1 MVCDSGLPGKWF
13 ANRVREVKLF
23 LVGGLVGLVIGV
35 VLTVLYFALA
45 TFFAGNARA
54 LEATQK
60 AAENR
65 KENVGEAATANDSLK
80 REIDDLVLEQ
90 IHVFKQFSRLSDG
103 EILEYNLR
111 NQHIVWLYRKLD
123 ESAKGWFVPNKL

>member
-1 MVCDSGLPGKWF
+1 LRLRVAGKWF

-23 LVGGLVGLVIGV
+23 QVGCLVGLVIGL
-35 VLTVLYFALA
+35 VLTVLYFSLA
-45 TFFAGNARA
+45 TFFAVNAKA

-65 KENVGEAATANDSLK
+65 KENGGDATAANGSLN
-80 REIDDLVLEQ
+80 REIDNLVLEQ

-111 NQHIVWLYRKLD
+111 HQHIVWLYRKLD
-123 ESAKGWFVPNKL
+123 ESAKGWFVPNRP